1 MLLKN
6 LISIS
11 NKKFRSIEIKTL
23 ALDSRKVK
31 NGSLFFAIDGD
42 KFNGKDFIK
51 DAINNGAAAV
61 ICSSGVKIENK
72 NFPIIK
78 VKNCKKALSTA
89 CKFFFKNKPKNII
102 AVTGTN
108 GKSSVADFFY
118 QILSINK
125 IPVASI
131 GTLGIKKNDKLKK
144 TKLTSLDI
152 ISLHEE
158 LTNLKKNEIENVII
172 EASSHGLSQGRLDGL
187 NFKAGIFTNFSQDHL
202 DYHKTMKN
210 YFNSK
215 SILFSTLL
223 KKNKYMITDSNIREF
238 KELKKIAKKRK
249 LKIITLNNN
258 PISINQ
264 EKFSLQGDFQN
275 INLSMSILAAKVCG
289 LNKEIIRSSIKKIKS
304 VNGRLQQIKILPNKA
319 KVIIDYAHTPEAL
332 RAALKTL
339 RDNFK
344 ENITLVFGCGGE
356 RDFKKRSIMAKIAN
370 KFCDKIYVTD
380 DNPRYEN
387 PKKIRKEIAK
397 YLTKKKCLE
406 IGNRTMAIKHAIK
419 NSKPFEIILIAGK
432 GHETTQDY
440 GNKIFHISDKK
451 IILNTKIAKKN
462 FNINQLKYNFNTKI
476 LNKVLQNTNNYKFI
490 GTSINSK
497 ENIKKNLFI
506 AIKGKK
512 HDGHNFVEKALKKEA
527 NYCAVSKKL
536 NISAHKKIIKVNNTF
551 NFLNKLAVEKR
562 KATKATII
570 AVTGSCGKTSLKTLL
585 GTLLNKYN
593 NTFFSPK
600 SYNNHYGVPIS
611 LSNLEA
617 NHKFGVFEIGMSKSG
632 EIKKLSQLV
641 KPDLAIITNIAES
654 HIENFKNIHGIAK
667 AKAEIIDNIKKGGII
682 ILNKDDKFFN
692 YLSAKAK
699 KNNLKIIS
707 FGMSKKSDVYP
718 IHIKN
723 FKNETAVKIKVI
735 DQVLNLNFKY
745 VNIFN
750 ILSSLAVLRILN
762 LDIKKISKNFK
773 FVKSLSG
780 RGKIHKI
787 SRFKAKFKLIDESY
801 NANPLSMKNAIISLS
816 KLKKNHFNKYL
827 LLSDML
833 ELGNKSDFYHK
844 NLSKI
849 INNTDIDKVFV
860 CGKKIL
866 NTYKYIK
873 KKKQGNILQNLNDFD
888 EIFSEI
894 LKNDDYLMIKGSNA
908 MGLNKLTANI
918 IRETKNVI

>member
-11 NKKFRSIEIKTL
+11 NKKFQAIKIKNL

-31 NGSLFFAIDGD
+31 KGTLFFAISGD
-42 KFNGKDFIK
+42 KFDGKDFIK
-51 DAINNGAAAV
+51 DAINNGAAAI
-61 ICSSGVKIENK
+61 ICARGTKIKNI

-78 VKNCKKALSTA
+78 VKNCKKILSKT
-89 CKFFFKNKPKNII
+89 CKIFFKNKPKNII

-118 QILSINK
+118 QILSLNK
-125 IPVASI
+125 TPVASI
-131 GTLGIKKNDKLKK
+131 GTLGIKKKGKFKK

-158 LTNLKKNEIENVII
+158 LTVLKKQKIDNVII

-215 SILFSTLL
+215 SILFSSLL
-223 KKNKYMITDSNIREF
+223 KKNRYMITDSNINEF
-238 KELKKIAKKRK
+238 KKLKKIAKKRK
-249 LKIITLNNN
+249 LEIIKVNNS
-258 PISINQ
+258 SIFANQ
-264 EKFSLQGDFQN
+264 EEFSLLGDFQKT
-275 INLSMSILAAKVCG
+275 NLSMSILAAGICG
-289 LNKEIIRSSIKKIKS
+289 INKEKIKSSIKKIKS
-304 VNGRLQQIKILPNKA
+304 VQGRLEQIKTLPNKA
-319 KVIIDYAHTPEAL
+319 KIIVDYAHTPEAL
-332 RAALKTL
+332 RTVLETL
-339 RDNFK
+339 RNNFK

-356 RDFKKRSIMAKIAN
+356 RDFKKRSLMAKIAN

-380 DNPRYEN
+380 DNPRFES
-387 PKKIRKEIAK
+387 PRKIRKEIIRYLKKQK
-397 YLTKKKCLE
+397 YLE
-406 IGNRTMAIKHAIK
+406 IGNRATAIKFAIK

-432 GHETTQDY
+432 GHETIQDY
-440 GNKIFHISDKK
+440 GNKILQVSDKN
-451 IILNTKIAKKN
+451 IILDTKASKKKIN
-462 FNINQLKYNFNTKI
+462 VNQLKYDFNSQI
-476 LNKVLQNTNNYKFI
+476 LNKVLHNKKNYKFI
-490 GTSINSK
+490 GISINSK
-497 ENIKKNLFI
+497 ENLNKNLFI

-512 HDGHNFVEKALKKEA
+512 HDGHQFVSEALKKKA

-536 NISAHKKIIKVNNTF
+536 NTVRNKKIIKVKSTF
-551 NFLNKLAVEKR
+551 NFLKKLAIEKR
-562 KATKATII
+562 NATKATII

-585 GTLLNKYN
+585 GTLLNKYE

-600 SYNNHYGVPIS
+600 SYNNHYGVPVS
-611 LSNLEA
+611 LSSLEA

-632 EIKKLSQLV
+632 EIKKLTELV

-667 AKAEIIDNIKKGGII
+667 AKAEIMDNVKKGGTI
-682 ILNKDDKFFN
+682 ILNRDDKFFN
-692 YLSAKAK
+692 FLSAKAK
-699 KNNLKIIS
+699 KNNLKIVS
-707 FGMSKKSDVYP
+707 FGLSKKSDVYP

-723 FKNETAVKIKVI
+723 FENETNVKVKII
-735 DQVLNLNFKY
+735 DQVLSLNFRY
-745 VNIFN
+745 LNIFN
-750 ILSSLAVLRILN
+750 ILSSLATLKILD
-762 LDIKKISKNFK
+762 LDIKKVLKNFK

-780 RGKIHKI
+780 RGKTHKI
-787 SRFKAKFKLIDESY
+787 NRFKVKFKLIDESY

-833 ELGNKSDFYHK
+833 ELGKKSDFYHK

-860 CGKKIL
+860 YGKKIL

-888 EIFSEI
+888 EIFSEVV
-894 LKNDDYLMIKGSNA
+894 KQDDYLMIKGSNA

-918 IRETKNVI
+918 IKEKKNVI